1 MQAALKEQLCQRNN
15 VWIVTPPTAQ
25 AELADLEKQTTLM
38 NQTLNDL
45 KQPSVTSV
53 CPLRYAQVT
62 PAKRTS
68 FGGENHYY
76 RWSKCRH

>member
-1 MQAALKEQLCQRNN
+1 VPRNN

-45 KQPSVTSV
+45 KQQALLLSAPSGI
-53 CPLRYAQVT
+53 AQVT
-62 PAKRTS
+62 PASVQVSAGKIIVTAGQNADISIVKSLVWR
-68 FGGENHYY
+68 
-76 RWSKCRH
+76 